1 MMPGRILVADDNR
14 SLVEVLQM
22 DFELRGHKVLTAF
35 DGEEAET
42 AVKEHQPELIILDV
56 MMPKKN
62 GYTVCRDLKKDP
74 ELAKIPVI
82 LLTAKNTGDDISWG
96 YDCGADAYVTKPY
109 EPRELTDL
117 VERLLKESKEG
128 KRTISWTG
136 LYDASVVEKEALLR
150 LDAGG
155 EGVLLSLDFDEE
167 ERSVF
172 KQKYG
177 TAKMRDLIHTL
188 AWKLHNVFQ
197 EISPTIM
204 LGQYANDTFLLLVHP
219 TEEERATN
227 AAGHIFKEIII
238 PAYDTRDLSRNGI
251 ERIDPKTGNK
261 DVVPIM
267 SLKFSRKNI

>member
-1 MMPGRILVADDNR
+1 MPGRILIADDNK

-22 DFELRGHKVLTAF
+22 DFELRGHNVYTAF
-35 DGEEAET
+35 DGEEAEA

-62 GYTVCRDLKKDP
+62 GYTVCRDLKRDP
-74 ELAKIPVI
+74 ELARIPVV
-82 LLTAKNTGDDISWG
+82 LLTAKDTKDDISWG

-109 EPRELTDL
+109 EPRDLTDL

-128 KRTISWTG
+128 KRSVAWTG

-155 EGVLLSLDFDEE
+155 EGVLINLDFEDN
-167 ERSVF
+167 ERNVF
-172 KQKYG
+172 TQKFG
-177 TAKMRDLIHTL
+177 TVKFRELIHTL
-188 AWKLHNVFQ
+188 AWKLHNAFQ

-227 AAGHIFKEIII
+227 AAGYISKEIII
-238 PAYDTRDLSRNGI
+238 PAYDTKDLSRNGI
-251 ERIDPKTGNK
+251 ERVDPLSGKK

-267 SLKFSRKNI
+267 SLKFSRREI